1 MSEACSQPMNGAG
14 LPRELSKL
22 SPRAPR
28 NGLII
33 LDLDRWIALLRA
45 DAFINCRV
53 TSEIKAVL
61 RRIAERAGITES
73 ALVKQLLG
81 AVLRTSA
88 VDELPASP
96 TEGRG
101 NREARVTVRLSF
113 KEGAEARSMA
123 WGTNAAVALR
133 AHLRNVTPLPKQEL
147 TALKRS
153 VAELGAIGRKLNRI
167 ARAANLGERVTLPGR
182 AELMAMLK
190 IAEGLRDHIKGLLK
204 ANTATWRGHDERA
217 H

>member
-1 MSEACSQPMNGAG
+1 MNGAG

-123 WGTNAAVALR
+123 WGTNAGYAINPARDFGPRL
-133 AHLRNVTPLPKQEL
+133 ASFITGYG
-147 TALKRS
+147 
-153 VAELGAIGRKLNRI
+153 GAFKDQF
-167 ARAANLGERVTLPGR
+167 GEVYFWVPETQPDRPGGESGR
-182 AELMAMLK
+182 AGDA
-190 IAEGLRDHIKGLLK
+190 AGTSGADGDAQDRGGPPRSHQGVTEGQYGYLEG
-204 ANTATWRGHDERA
+204 T
-217 H
+217 

>member
-1 MSEACSQPMNGAG
+1 MNGAG

-73 ALVKQLLG
+73 ALARLGLLFE
-81 AVLRTSA
+81 V
-88 VDELPASP
+88 
-96 TEGRG
+96 
-101 NREARVTVRLSF
+101 
-113 KEGAEARSMA
+113 
-123 WGTNAAVALR
+123 
-133 AHLRNVTPLPKQEL
+133 
-147 TALKRS
+147 
-153 VAELGAIGRKLNRI
+153 
-167 ARAANLGERVTLPGR
+167 ARATVDWGKWSEDVQR
-182 AELMAMLK
+182 
-190 IAEGLRDHIKGLLK
+190 H
-204 ANTATWRGHDERA
+204 
-217 H
+217 